1 MKILDVL
8 KKEKVVKAIKGT
20 AMVTGI
26 VGGLVGI
33 ISTIAGVDKIER
45 EEEIKKAIEKYM
57 SEKEKLEE

>member
-8 KKEKVVKAIKGT
+8 KKEKVVKAIEGT

-26 VGGLVGI
+26 VGGLVAI

-45 EEEIKKAIEKYM
+45 EEEIKKAVEKYM

>member
-26 VGGLVGI
+26 VSGLVGI

-45 EEEIKKAIEKYM
+45 EEEIEKAVEKYM

>member
-26 VGGLVGI
+26 VSGLVGI

-45 EEEIKKAIEKYM
+45 EEELEKAVEKYM